1 MDGIEE
7 YKHDADGGAAC
18 HLLLKY
24 KRNTVIRGLLPID
37 VCILSDDASRLS
49 DASDLSDLSFES
61 GDDSVTLDLQTANC
75 SCTTGLPKFGAR
87 DTAAQGGIASR
98 G

>member
-1 MDGIEE
+1 MSP
-7 YKHDADGGAAC
+7 A
-18 HLLLKY
+18 LLVQTQHSHS
-24 KRNTVIRGLLPID
+24 RVASID